1 MRTILLRGDPM
12 SSAARKELF
21 SERVAAGTRTY
32 FLDVK
37 ESQQGELYLVISES
51 RAVDDG
57 FEHSRVMVF
66 EDHLEPFI
74 DGLSCSAGNPLRLG
88 SPKARPSREVAP
100 PGQND
105 ERSCTARGFA
115 AYGCAGEKSICLAF
129 LAPGSDKIA

>member
-1 MRTILLRGDPM
+1 M

-74 DGLSCSAGNPLRLG
+74 DGLRNAIVFCRKLITAGKSK
-88 SPKARPSREVAP
+88 SPPESGGRSPRP
-100 PGQND
+100 
-105 ERSCTARGFA
+105 
-115 AYGCAGEKSICLAF
+115 K
-129 LAPGSDKIA
+129 